1 MKKNRKI
8 YKARRRGRPFPSC
21 VVGLNSQWK
30 SKGRSLY
37 ILILHGLRG
46 ELNVCGFYIVA
57 DHQCSPATG
66 REMVHL
72 TMKRNTF
79 HWITILANLF
89 IATFIHPSLLWDF
102 FFLSSPL
109 LLLSHPLPLP
119 LLLLLLI
126 LLLILFY
133 FLIPLFSWPIFPDS
147 IVSYKLPRW
156 VDRKSATMTP
166 RLAFYNSI

>member
-1 MKKNRKI
+1 MNKKKEMKKKKEKRDR
-8 YKARRRGRPFPSC
+8 YEPPAPHC
-21 VVGLNSQWK
+21 VAGPNSQWK
-30 SKGRSLY
+30 SKERSLY

-46 ELNVCGFYIVA
+46 ELNVCGFYIAA

-102 FFLSSPL
+102 FSFISFFFFFFSFFHSFFFFVTHLSWFDCVVQVGPL
-109 LLLSHPLPLP
+109 SRQEIGHN
-119 LLLLLLI
+119 
-126 LLLILFY
+126 
-133 FLIPLFSWPIFPDS
+133 D
-147 IVSYKLPRW
+147 
-156 VDRKSATMTP
+156 ATAGV
-166 RLAFYNSI
+166 L

>member
-1 MKKNRKI
+1 M
-8 YKARRRGRPFPSC
+8 PLPSHC
-21 VVGLNSQWK
+21 VAGLNSQWK

-46 ELNVCGFYIVA
+46 ELNVCGLYIA
-57 DHQCSPATG
+57 TDHQCSPATG

-102 FFLSSPL
+102 FSFISFFF
-109 LLLSHPLPLP
+109 
-119 LLLLLLI
+119 LLLLLFSFFF
-126 LLLILFY
+126 LFRDPS
-133 FLIPLFSWPIFPDS
+133 FLIRLCRTSWPAESTGNRPQWRH
-147 IVSYKLPRW
+147 RW
-156 VDRKSATMTP
+156 RFIIRFNEYVIYPP
-166 RLAFYNSI
+166 RLY